1 MIKKTEEK
9 ISKYGADS
17 IKVLKGLEAVR
28 KRPGMYIGDTDD
40 GTGLHHMVYEVV
52 DNSIDEA
59 LAGYCKNIKIE
70 INKDGTLSV
79 FDDGRGIPVD
89 IHKGEKKSAA
99 EVIMTQLHAGG
110 KFDHGS
116 YKISGG
122 LHGVGVS
129 VVNALS
135 QKLKL
140 TIYRD
145 KKEHYIEFK
154 DGKALSPLKVIGRA
168 GAGVDNIDVPT
179 AKKNNMIVMNTPGGN
194 SNATAEHAFALIM
207 SVLRKIPFANQTT
220 HKAQWEK
227 KNIKGTELSKK
238 TLGIVGFGNVGVRLS
253 YLVKGFN
260 MEILVSSKS
269 LESRKKDYPHV
280 KNVSFDEL
288 ISKSDIISFHCKA
301 AADGKPMITKE
312 HYKKIKPTAYIINAA
327 RGNIVDEKDLNEA
340 LNENLIAGAAV
351 DVFSKEPAKEN
362 ILFNNPKVI
371 LTPHIAASTTEAS
384 IVVAEMAAN
393 QISDFLLKGTK
404 INTV

>member
-1 MIKKTEEK
+1 MP
-9 ISKYGADS
+9 
-17 IKVLKGLEAVR
+17 KVLISDSMSNIAQKIFE
-28 KRPGMYIGDTDD
+28 KNNIQFDIK
-40 GTGLHHMVYEVV
+40 TGLSEEEIIKIIPEYDGMVVRSATKV
-52 DNSIDEA
+52 T
-59 LAGYCKNIKIE
+59 KNII
-70 INKDGTLSV
+70 
-79 FDDGRGIPVD
+79 
-89 IHKGEKKSAA
+89 SAA
-99 EVIMTQLHAGG
+99 
-110 KFDHGS
+110 
-116 YKISGG
+116 
-122 LHGVGVS
+122 
-129 VVNALS
+129 
-135 QKLKL
+135 
-140 TIYRD
+140 
-145 KKEHYIEFK
+145 KK
-154 DGKALSPLKVIGRA
+154 LKVIARA

-227 KNIKGTELSKK
+227 KNIKGAELSKK

-288 ISKSDIISFHCKA
+288 ISKSDIISFHCKT

-371 LTPHIAASTTEAS
+371 LTPHIAASTNEAS
-384 IVVAEMAAN
+384 IVVAEMVAN

>member
-1 MIKKTEEK
+1 MPKVLISDSMSNVAQKIFEKNK
-9 ISKYGADS
+9 ISVDVK
-17 IKVLKGLEAVR
+17 
-28 KRPGMYIGDTDD
+28 
-40 GTGLHHMVYEVV
+40 TGLSEEEIIKIISEYDGMVVRSATKV
-52 DNSIDEA
+52 TKNII
-59 LAGYCKNIKIE
+59 LAGK
-70 INKDGTLSV
+70 
-79 FDDGRGIPVD
+79 
-89 IHKGEKKSAA
+89 
-99 EVIMTQLHAGG
+99 
-110 KFDHGS
+110 
-116 YKISGG
+116 
-122 LHGVGVS
+122 
-129 VVNALS
+129 
-135 QKLKL
+135 KLKA
-140 TIYRD
+140 I
-145 KKEHYIEFK
+145 
-154 DGKALSPLKVIGRA
+154 ARA

-179 AKKNNMIVMNTPGGN
+179 AKEKNMIVMNTPGGN

-253 YLVKGFN
+253 NLVKGFN

-280 KNVSFDEL
+280 TNVSFDEL

-301 AADGKPMITKE
+301 AADSKPMITKE

-340 LNENLIAGAAV
+340 LNANLIAGAAV

-362 ILFNNPKVI
+362 ILFKNPKVI

>member
-1 MIKKTEEK
+1 MGVRSAT
-9 ISKYGADS
+9 
-17 IKVLKGLEAVR
+17 KV
-28 KRPGMYIGDTDD
+28 T
-40 GTGLHHMVYEVV
+40 
-52 DNSIDEA
+52 
-59 LAGYCKNIKIE
+59 KNII
-70 INKDGTLSV
+70 LAA
-79 FDDGRGIPVD
+79 
-89 IHKGEKKSAA
+89 KK
-99 EVIMTQLHAGG
+99 
-110 KFDHGS
+110 
-116 YKISGG
+116 
-122 LHGVGVS
+122 
-129 VVNALS
+129 
-135 QKLKL
+135 
-140 TIYRD
+140 
-145 KKEHYIEFK
+145 
-154 DGKALSPLKVIGRA
+154 LKVIGRA
-168 GAGVDNIDVPT
+168 GAGVDNIDVTT

-227 KNIKGTELSKK
+227 KIIKGTELSKI

-253 YLVKGFN
+253 NLDKGFN
-260 MEILVSSKS
+260 MEILVNSKS

-288 ISKSDIISFHCKA
+288 ISKSDIISFHCKV

-340 LNENLIAGAAV
+340 LNDNLIAGAAV

>member
-1 MIKKTEEK
+1 MP
-9 ISKYGADS
+9 
-17 IKVLKGLEAVR
+17 KVLISDSMSNIAQKIFEKNNIQFDV
-28 KRPGMYIGDTDD
+28 K
-40 GTGLHHMVYEVV
+40 TGLSEEEIVKIIPEYDGMVVRSATKV
-52 DNSIDEA
+52 T
-59 LAGYCKNIKIE
+59 KKI
-70 INKDGTLSV
+70 I
-79 FDDGRGIPVD
+79 
-89 IHKGEKKSAA
+89 SAA
-99 EVIMTQLHAGG
+99 
-110 KFDHGS
+110 
-116 YKISGG
+116 
-122 LHGVGVS
+122 
-129 VVNALS
+129 
-135 QKLKL
+135 
-140 TIYRD
+140 
-145 KKEHYIEFK
+145 KK
-154 DGKALSPLKVIGRA
+154 LKVIGRA
-168 GAGVDNIDVPT
+168 GAGVDNIDVST

-194 SNATAEHAFALIM
+194 SNATAEHALALIM

-238 TLGIVGFGNVGVRLS
+238 TIGIVGFGNVGVRLS
-253 YLVKGFN
+253 NLVKGFN
-260 MEILVSSKS
+260 MEILVCSKS

-301 AADGKPMITKE
+301 AADDKPMITRE

-384 IVVAEMAAN
+384 IVVAEMAAS

-404 INTV
+404 VNTV

>member
-1 MIKKTEEK
+1 MP
-9 ISKYGADS
+9 
-17 IKVLKGLEAVR
+17 KVLISDSMSNIAQKVFEKNNIQFDVKIGLSEEEIIKIIPEYDGMVVR
-28 KRPGMYIGDTDD
+28 SATKVT
-40 GTGLHHMVYEVV
+40 
-52 DNSIDEA
+52 
-59 LAGYCKNIKIE
+59 KNII
-70 INKDGTLSV
+70 
-79 FDDGRGIPVD
+79 
-89 IHKGEKKSAA
+89 SAA
-99 EVIMTQLHAGG
+99 
-110 KFDHGS
+110 
-116 YKISGG
+116 
-122 LHGVGVS
+122 
-129 VVNALS
+129 
-135 QKLKL
+135 
-140 TIYRD
+140 
-145 KKEHYIEFK
+145 KK
-154 DGKALSPLKVIGRA
+154 LKVIGRA

-227 KNIKGTELSKK
+227 KNIKGTELSNK

-253 YLVKGFN
+253 NLVKGFN
-260 MEILVSSKS
+260 MEILVCSKS

-384 IVVAEMAAN
+384 IVVAEMVAN
-393 QISDFLLKGTK
+393 QISNFLLKGTK